1 MKKWGLTLFLLAWCF
16 AAQAAERT
24 LELGKG
30 EVLRYELVDP
40 GSPNSAAETGREV
53 LRLLA
58 AGELIRASE
67 LSNAPKRRVE
77 VLRDYRAQVGD
88 EEFRRVFAQYLG
100 PGNKLVAEIA
110 MGRHRLLIWKL
121 GDAADHLAGQYY
133 VESGGRF
140 LMDDVPSA
148 ARSQLHRVL
157 ESYRQGK

>member
-16 AAQAAERT
+16 AASAAERS
-24 LELGKG
+24 LDLGKG
-30 EVLRYELVDP
+30 EILKYELVDP

-58 AGELIRASE
+58 AGELIKASE
-67 LSNAPKRRVE
+67 LSNAPKRRFE
-77 VLRDYRAQVGD
+77 VLRDYRSQVGD

-121 GDAADHLAGQYY
+121 GDAADHLAGQYH
-133 VESGGRF
+133 VEAAGRF

-148 ARSQLHRVL
+148 ARTNLRKVL